1 MPPGKVQEYV
11 VAASMKHVDDS
22 DGVTLI
28 VVQTAEGMPLSETEG
43 LPFTVTTSVT
53 SGDVHAPAGAVV

>member
-1 MPPGKVQEYV
+1 MPPGKDHAYV
-11 VAASMKHVDDS
+11 VAASIKHVDDS

-28 VVQTAEGMPLSETEG
+28 VVHTVEGIPINETDG
-43 LPFTVTTSVT
+43 FPFTVTISVT